1 MIAQQYGAGMRREFN
16 SGVAQCAARAGR
28 LCAFALGAREA
39 DASSPRA
46 VAQPDSHGLHDQLGL
61 WLTGAVWLIA
71 HYVLVYEGEFG
82 PLPHPL
88 EFWSVAAHGA
98 FGFASLWLLGL
109 LWSVHIPAGW
119 RASRRRL
126 SGSMMFGVVAF
137 LILSGYLLYYL
148 GNAEVISV
156 VAYASLGGRPRLP
169 GAVPAA
175 PVLAGQSPLR
185 TGLANPI

>member
-1 MIAQQYGAGMRREFN
+1 MRREFD
-16 SGVAQCAARAGR
+16 SGVGSVPLGPAAYAPSRSAP
-28 LCAFALGAREA
+28 AKPI
-39 DASSPRA
+39 PRA
-46 VAQPDSHGLHDQLGL
+46 PELPRSRILTVYTISLGL

-82 PLPHPL
+82 PIPHPL
-88 EFWSVAAHGA
+88 EFWSVAAHAA

-119 RASRRRL
+119 RSSRRRW
-126 SGSMMFGVVAF
+126 SGSVMFGVAAF

-156 VAYASLGGRPRLP
+156 VATLHW
-169 GAVPAA
+169 AV
-175 PVLAGQSPLR
+175 
-185 TGLANPI
+185 GLACPALFLLHRFSRDKAR